1 MNENNII
8 AAILAGGK
16 SRRFG
21 VDKSTTKLG
30 DKTLIEHTISKI
42 EKKFSEIL
50 IISNNQE
57 IKVDKKNVFV
67 LKDCIQGQLGPLV
80 GVLSAMKWVET
91 NNKKYDWIATFPCDT
106 PFFDISIIDEVK
118 RFSKKN
124 NKKLYFLKTGE
135 KRHNVFGLWSIQ
147 LKDILEEDI
156 NNNFR
161 KVEEWANKIGLETI
175 NINNKKFDNFLN
187 INTKEDL
194 EEAKKNIDKIQND
207 IL

>member
-1 MNENNII
+1 MSENNII

-30 DKTLIEHTISKI
+30 DKTLIEHTVSKI

-67 LKDCIQGQLGPLV
+67 LKDCMQGQLGPLV

-106 PFFDISIIDEVK
+106 PFFDISMIDEVK
-118 RFSKKN
+118 KISKKN
-124 NKKLYFLKTGE
+124 NKKLYFLKSGE
-135 KRHNVFGLWSIQ
+135 KRHNIFGLWSIQ
-147 LKDILEEDI
+147 LKDILEKDI

-161 KVEEWANKIGLETI
+161 KVEEWADKIGLETI
-175 NINNKKFDNFLN
+175 NINHEKFDSFLN

-194 EEAKKNIDKIQND
+194 EEAKKNLDKI
-207 IL
+207 

>member
-67 LKDCIQGQLGPLV
+67 LKDCIQGQLGPLI

-91 NNKKYDWIATFPCDT
+91 NNKKYDWVATFPCDT
-106 PFFDISIIDEVK
+106 PFFDISIIDEIK
-118 RFSKKN
+118 RFSKKY
-124 NKKLYFLKTGE
+124 NKKLYFLKSGE

-175 NINNKKFDNFLN
+175 NINNKKFDSFLN
-187 INTKEDL
+187 INTQEDL
-194 EEAKKNIDKIQND
+194 EEAKKNLDKI
-207 IL
+207 

>member
-1 MNENNII
+1 MSENNII
-8 AAILAGGK
+8 AVILAGGK

-42 EKKFSEIL
+42 KKKFSEIL

-91 NNKKYDWIATFPCDT
+91 NNKKYDWVATFPCDT

-124 NKKLYFLKTGE
+124 NKKLYFIKSGK
-135 KRHNVFGLWSIQ
+135 KRHNIFGLWSIQ
-147 LKDILEEDI
+147 LKNILEKDI

-161 KVEEWANKIGLETI
+161 KVEEWADKIGLETI
-175 NINNKKFDNFLN
+175 NIDHGKFDSFLN

-194 EEAKKNIDKIQND
+194 EEAKKNLDKI
-207 IL
+207 

>member
-91 NNKKYDWIATFPCDT
+91 NNKKYDWVATFPCDT
-106 PFFDISIIDEVK
+106 PFFDISMIDEVK
-118 RFSKKN
+118 RISKKN
-124 NKKLYFLKTGE
+124 NKKLYFLKSGE
-135 KRHNVFGLWSIQ
+135 KRHNIFGLWSIQ
-147 LKDILEEDI
+147 LKDILEKDI

-161 KVEEWANKIGLETI
+161 KVEEWADKIGLETI
-175 NINNKKFDNFLN
+175 NINHEKFDSFLN

-194 EEAKKNIDKIQND
+194 EEAKKNLDKI
-207 IL
+207 

>member
-1 MNENNII
+1 MSENNII

-67 LKDCIQGQLGPLV
+67 LKDCMQGQLGPLV

-91 NNKKYDWIATFPCDT
+91 NNKKYDWVATFPCDT
-106 PFFDISIIDEVK
+106 PFFDISMIDEVK
-118 RFSKKN
+118 RISKKN
-124 NKKLYFLKTGE
+124 NKKLYFLKSGE
-135 KRHNVFGLWSIQ
+135 KRHNIFGLWSIQ
-147 LKDILEEDI
+147 LKDILEKDI

-161 KVEEWANKIGLETI
+161 KVEEWADKIGLETI
-175 NINNKKFDNFLN
+175 NINHQKFDSFLN

-194 EEAKKNIDKIQND
+194 EEAKKNLDKI
-207 IL
+207 

>member
-67 LKDCIQGQLGPLV
+67 LKDCIQGQLGPLI

-91 NNKKYDWIATFPCDT
+91 NNKKYDWVATFPCDT

-135 KRHNVFGLWSIQ
+135 KRHNIFGLWSIQ

-156 NNNFR
+156 NNKFR

-175 NINNKKFDNFLN
+175 NINNKKFDSFLN
-187 INTKEDL
+187 INTQEDL
-194 EEAKKNIDKIQND
+194 EEAKKNLDKI
-207 IL
+207 

>member
-1 MNENNII
+1 MSENNII

-57 IKVDKKNVFV
+57 IKIDKKNVFV

-80 GVLSAMKWVET
+80 GVLSAMKWIET
-91 NNKKYDWIATFPCDT
+91 NNKKYDWVATFPCDT
-106 PFFDISIIDEVK
+106 PFFDISMIDEVK
-118 RFSKKN
+118 KISKKN
-124 NKKLYFLKTGE
+124 NKKLYFLKSGE
-135 KRHNVFGLWSIQ
+135 KRHNIFGLWSIQ
-147 LKDILEEDI
+147 LKDILEKDI

-161 KVEEWANKIGLETI
+161 KVEEWADKIGLETI
-175 NINNKKFDNFLN
+175 NINHEKFDSFLN

-194 EEAKKNIDKIQND
+194 EEAKKNLDKI
-207 IL
+207 